1 MTSTAAASPLPGP
14 FHKAFTEV
22 VERDP
27 GAEALM
33 AEDGRMTYGALRE
46 EVDRIARALIA
57 CGLTRGDHIGILE
70 GNSLRWAALF
80 YAAASL
86 GLVTVP
92 LNTRFRVEELNYTL
106 AHEDIRLLFTA
117 DLFLGKIDFLAM
129 LEEIEPAVASN
140 LPGTQLPLLAQ
151 LVVLGGRA
159 PGGGRTFEAFLK
171 AGEAVSGEELAAARA
186 AVTPDDILLIQ
197 FTSGTTSFPKGVQL
211 THAAMLG
218 NAKAVAERIGV
229 RQSDRYYSPRPFY
242 HVAGTTLSLLVA
254 LVSGACLVTSAT
266 FEPGEALDILERK
279 RCTLTS
285 GNETMF
291 AMMLAHPSLPTR
303 RLMLRGGWAA
313 ASDETMRRI
322 EREMGSVEMVN
333 AYGLSEA
340 APNVVISHHEDSLE
354 LRASG
359 LGLPHP
365 GMELQIRDPQDGR
378 PLPAGETGELCVRGW
393 SVMKGYY
400 RRPEE
405 TAAVLD
411 GEGWLRTGDLGRL
424 NEDGRFQF
432 VGRLKD
438 VFRVGGEN
446 VAPMEVETLLQKHP
460 AVAFA
465 QVVGVPDARLG
476 EVPAAFVALRE
487 GQRAVPEELIAFC
500 RQRCANFKVPRYLD
514 IVESFEAIG
523 MTGSSKV
530 QKNKLRD
537 YAIARF
543 ELAGAGVGG

>member
-1 MTSTAAASPLPGP
+1 MTAAASPLPGP
-14 FHKAFTEV
+14 LYKVLAEV
-22 VERDP
+22 AASDP
-27 GAEALM
+27 EAEALA
-33 AEDGRMTYGALRE
+33 AEDGRMTYGALLS

-57 CGLTRGDHIGILE
+57 CGLKRGDHIGILQ
-70 GNSLRWAALF
+70 GNSVRWATLF

-86 GLVTVP
+86 GLVSVP
-92 LNTRFRVEELNYTL
+92 LNTRFRTEELRYTL
-106 AHEDIRLLFTA
+106 DHEDIRLLFTA
-117 DLFLGKIDFLAM
+117 DMFLGKIDFLAM
-129 LEEIEPAVASN
+129 LRKIEPAVAMA
-140 LPGTQLPLLAQ
+140 LPGRALPLLRH
-151 LVVLGGRA
+151 LVVLDSHA
-159 PGGGRTFEAFLK
+159 PKGGRTFDDFL
-171 AGEAVSGEELAAARA
+171 AHGDAVSPSELLAARH
-186 AVTPDDILLIQ
+186 AVTPADILLIQ

-211 THAAMLG
+211 SHRAMLG
-218 NAKAVAERIGV
+218 NAKAAAGRIGV
-229 RQSDRYYSPRPFY
+229 RPTDRYYSPRPFY

-266 FEPGEALDILERK
+266 FEPGEALAILERE
-279 RCTLTS
+279 RCALTS

-291 AMMLAHPSLPTR
+291 AMMLAHPSLPQR
-303 RLMLRGGWAA
+303 RLVLRGGWAA

-322 EREMGSVEMVN
+322 DSEMGATAMVN

-340 APNVVISHHEDSLE
+340 SPNVVISDHSDSLD

-359 LGLPHP
+359 LALPHP
-365 GMELQIRDPQDGR
+365 GMELRICDPESGNQ
-378 PLPAGETGELCVRGW
+378 LAAGEAGELQLRGW
-393 SVMKGYY
+393 SVMQGYY
-400 RRPEE
+400 KRPDA

-411 GEGWLRTGDLGRL
+411 ADGWLRTGDLGRL
-424 NEDGRFQF
+424 TAEGRFQF
-432 VGRLKD
+432 IGRLKD

-446 VAPMEVETLLQKHP
+446 VAPMEVETVLQKHP

-476 EVPAAFVALRE
+476 EVPAAFVTLRA
-487 GQRAVPEELIAFC
+487 GRLAAPEELIAFC
-500 RQRCANFKVPRYLD
+500 KERCANFKVPRYLD

-543 ELAGAGVGG
+543 ELAAETAGG